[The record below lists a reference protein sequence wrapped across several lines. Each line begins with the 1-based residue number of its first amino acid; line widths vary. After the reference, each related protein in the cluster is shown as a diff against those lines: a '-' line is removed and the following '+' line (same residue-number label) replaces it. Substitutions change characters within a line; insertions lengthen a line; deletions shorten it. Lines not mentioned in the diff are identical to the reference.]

1 MHTSR
6 RPACAA
12 AALGLLIALS
22 GLRAAAQEPPPIV
35 ANLSLDELEKL
46 RVATT
51 SVAEKPIREQPGI
64 VTLIT
69 EREIASMGAQ
79 DLMDILEI
87 VPGFSFGSD
96 VDGVIGADFR
106 GLWAYEGKILL
117 LVDGIPVNDGLYG
130 TLQMGH
136 HYSAQQIKQVE
147 IVRGPGSARYGG
159 NAELAV
165 IKVTTKGAEQNGGF
179 AVVQPEVA
187 SGRVGTNVE
196 GGVGYS
202 LDNGWRWSFS
212 GRYENFIR
220 SDQTYTSLAGQTV
233 DMKARSTMT
242 PSMVSGSVGWND
254 LDIHLLYDNYQFDNP
269 IGFGNP
275 GLQTTPWSETFRSL
289 VGSVKYDVKAASNL
303 TISPR
308 VTIEEQHPWWLHTSV
323 GQGDFELKYNKW
335 TVDVP
340 TVLAIDE
347 RKHLLAGVTGYFEET
362 TALQT
367 SPFFGQLAPLN
378 FFGSTDNVGY
388 HYGAVYAQFDVDTDW
403 GNVSIGGRFEGHD
416 YAGSQFVPRIGV
428 TRAWKRFHAKA
439 LFDQAF
445 RTPNVETI
453 QQRLSGASVT
463 YEKSTSYQAEVG
475 VRVSEHVT
483 ATANFY
489 DIRVE
494 RPLAFTVQ
502 SNTMFG
508 YVNGSPISTHGV
520 ELEARYASDEATV
533 YAGYS
538 YYTAGEQLSESLGLY
553 GSSVP
558 GLNLALPA
566 HKLSFSGSY
575 RLGPR
580 VLWAIDGARGSERQ
594 AYVYPGIE
602 QALPPQT
609 DVNTRL
615 EYRAGSVTLAAAV
628 RNLLNESLLI
638 AQPYNGGGAPL
649 PLLGRSFMITL
660 GYRFAK

>member
-1 MHTSR
+1 MNTSR
-6 RPACAA
+6 RPARA
-12 AALGLLIALS
+12 AALGLFIALGGS
-22 GLRAAAQEPPPIV
+22 AAYAQEPAPIV
-35 ANLSLDELEKL
+35 ANLSLDQLDKL
-46 RVATT
+46 RVSTT

-69 EREIASMGAQ
+69 ERDIETIGAQ

-87 VPGFSFGSD
+87 VPGFSFGND
-96 VDGVIGADFR
+96 VDGVVGADFR

-117 LVDGIPVNDGLYG
+117 LIDGIPVNDGLYG
-130 TLQMGH
+130 TLQIGH
-136 HYSAQQIKQVE
+136 HYSAQNIKQVE

-165 IKVTTKGAEQNGGF
+165 IKVTTRGSEQNGGF

-196 GGVGYS
+196 AGAGYT
-202 LDNGWRWSFS
+202 LGNGWRWSVS

-220 SDQTYTSLAGQTV
+220 SDQTYTALGGQTV
-233 DMKARSTMT
+233 DMKARSSMT
-242 PSMVSGSVGWND
+242 PSMVSGNVGWND
-254 LDIHLLYDNYQFDNP
+254 LDIRLFYDNYQFDNP
-269 IGFGNP
+269 VGFGNP

-289 VGSVKYDVKAASNL
+289 VGSVKYDVKPTGSL
-303 TISPR
+303 TLSPR
-308 VTIEEQHPWWLHTSV
+308 ITIEEQRPWWLHTSV
-323 GQGDFELKYNKW
+323 GQGDFELKYDKW

-340 TVLAIDE
+340 AVLAIDA
-347 RKHLLAGVTGYFEET
+347 RKHLLTGVTGYFEET
-362 TALQT
+362 TAVQT

-378 FFGSTDNVGY
+378 FFGRSDNVGY
-388 HYGAVYAQFDVDTDW
+388 RYGAAYAQYDVDTAW
-403 GNVSIGGRFEGHD
+403 GNLSIGGRFEGHD

-453 QQRLSGASVT
+453 QQRLGGSSVT
-463 YEKSTSYQAEVG
+463 YEKSTSYQLEAG
-475 VRVSEHVT
+475 VRVTDHVT
-483 ATANFY
+483 VNANFY
-489 DIRVE
+489 NMRVE

-502 SNTMFG
+502 SNTTFG

-520 ELEARYASDEATV
+520 ELEARYASDAVTV
-533 YAGYS
+533 YGGYS
-538 YYTAGEQLSESLGLY
+538 YYTAGDQLSGALGLY

-558 GLNLALPA
+558 GLNLGLPA

-575 RLGPR
+575 RLSSH
-580 VLWAIDGARGSERQ
+580 VAWSVDGARSSERR
-594 AYVYPGIE
+594 AYVYPGVE
-602 QALPPQT
+602 RALPPQT
-609 DVNTRL
+609 NINTRI
-615 EYRAGSVTLAAAV
+615 EYRTGAVTLAAAI
-628 RNLLNESLLI
+628 RNLLDESRL
-638 AQPYNGGGAPL
+638 AGQPYNGGGAPL
-649 PLLGRSFMITL
+649 PLLGRNFMLTL